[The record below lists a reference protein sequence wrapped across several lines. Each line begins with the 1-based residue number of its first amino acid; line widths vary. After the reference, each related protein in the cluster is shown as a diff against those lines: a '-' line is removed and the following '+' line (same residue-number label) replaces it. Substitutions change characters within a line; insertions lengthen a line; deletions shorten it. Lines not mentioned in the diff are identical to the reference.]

1 MEYRFQIN
9 AVGSIRIIE
18 GRYYIQLAGRYILGL
33 THLEDF
39 SHLQIIWWAHLTDD
53 PQARGTLI
61 AEKLFKKGPEKLGIF
76 ATRAPARP
84 NPIMISTIAVTEI
97 VAEEGRI
104 LTPFIDADDGTPVL
118 DIKPYFPMERVK
130 NVMVPTWCRHWPQ
143 WQEDVATFNW
153 QDEINFG

>member
-1 MEYRFQIN
+1 MENRFQIN
-9 AVGSIRIIE
+9 AIGSIQIIE
-18 GRYYIQLAGRYILGL
+18 GRFYIQLAEQYIPAL

-39 SHLQIIWWAHLTDD
+39 SHLQIIWWAHLTDN
-53 PQARGTLI
+53 PQARRTLV
-61 AEKLFKKGPEKLGIF
+61 AENLFRKGPDNLGIF

-84 NPIMISTIAVTEI
+84 NPIMTSTIAVTEI
-97 VAEEGRI
+97 TVEEGRI

-118 DIKPYFPMERVK
+118 DIKPYYPMERVK
-130 NVMVPTWCRHWPQ
+130 NVTVPTWCRHWPQ